1 MMVAR
6 EDGLAM
12 LRESLK
18 ASREARNAD
27 IVTDVDMLAAAAATE
42 RIERLHQFS

>member
-1 MMVAR
+1 MPRDAGLRGMMMAR
-6 EDGLAM
+6 EDGLVM

-27 IVTDVDMLAAAAATE
+27 IV
-42 RIERLHQFS
+42 